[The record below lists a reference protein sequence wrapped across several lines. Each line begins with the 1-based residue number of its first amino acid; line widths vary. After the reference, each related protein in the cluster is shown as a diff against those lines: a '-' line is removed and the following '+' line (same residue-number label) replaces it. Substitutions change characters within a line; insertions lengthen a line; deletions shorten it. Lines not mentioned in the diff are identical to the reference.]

1 MSKITSVFL
10 SICFSALLLSLLL
23 SHVKSQQQLYDEE
36 EAILLRLKQHWKN
49 QPPLVQWTPLTSSH
63 CTWPGIN
70 CTNSSVT
77 GLNFANVNIAGTIPP
92 FICDLKNLTVLDF
105 GNNSI
110 IGTFPLFLYNCS
122 KLEHLDLSQNYFVGT
137 IPDDIDRLSRLSF
150 LNLYGNNFTGNIP
163 VAIGRLKELKSL
175 QLQQNL
181 FNGTFPV
188 EIGNLTNLEE
198 LMLAY
203 NGFLPSRF
211 PSNFTQLKK
220 VKQLWFAESNLIG
233 EIPEMIG
240 DMAALELLDLSTNT
254 LTGNLPSSLL
264 MLKNLSML
272 YLHKNNLSGEIPRVV
287 EALNLVELDLSDNN
301 LIGTIPDEFG
311 KLEKLSILNLF
322 FNQLSGEIP
331 VSIAHLPVLKRF
343 NLFSNNLSG
352 ALPPELGLYSELEQ
366 FQVSSN
372 RLSGRLPEPL
382 CNGGKLVGVV
392 AFDNNLNGELPTSLG
407 NCSSLLIVSISRN
420 AFSGNV
426 PIGLWTAL
434 NLTFLMLSD
443 NKFAGELPN
452 EVSRNLARLEISN
465 NEFSGK
471 IPSGASWSNLVVF
484 NASNNLF
491 SGTIP
496 QELTAL
502 PSLTT
507 LLLDRN
513 QLSGPLP
520 SDIISWKSLN
530 TINMSQ
536 NQLSGQLPD
545 EITSLPN
552 LVVLDLS
559 DNQISGDIPP
569 QLGSLKLNFLNLSSN
584 HLTGEIPRLLENAAY
599 NTSFLN
605 NPGLCTS
612 SSLLNLHVCNSRPQK
627 SSKNSTRLIA
637 LISSILAA
645 AFVLALLLS
654 FFVIRVHQKKKQR
667 SNSTWKFTSFHK
679 LSFTESDILSKLTE
693 SNLIGSGGSGKVY
706 RVLTNGSGLIVA
718 VKRIWN
724 DRKLDQKL
732 EKEFQAEVEILGK
745 IRHLN
750 IVKLLCCICN
760 DDSKLLVYEYMDKRS
775 LDRWLHT
782 KKRRNVSGS
791 VCHAVLNWPTRFRIA
806 VGVAQ
811 GLSYLHHDC
820 LPRIVH
826 RDVKSSNIL
835 LDSSFNAKIADFGLA
850 RMLIKQ
856 GEATVS
862 AVAGSFGYIAPEYV
876 QTSKVNEKV
885 DVYSFGV
892 VLLELT
898 TGKEANFGD
907 ENSCLADW
915 AWHHMSEG
923 SAVVDALDKEIVEP
937 SYLGEMSIVFKLGVK
952 CTSKMPSA
960 RPSMSE
966 ALQILLQCSRP
977 QVFEVKI
984 MGREYDVAPLLKSSK
999 REQSSGNDENE

>member
-77 GLNFANVNIAGTIPP
+77 
-92 FICDLKNLTVLDF
+92 
-105 GNNSI
+105 
-110 IGTFPLFLYNCS
+110 
-122 KLEHLDLSQNYFVGT
+122 
-137 IPDDIDRLSRLSF
+137 
-150 LNLYGNNFTGNIP
+150 
-163 VAIGRLKELKSL
+163 
-175 QLQQNL
+175 
-181 FNGTFPV
+181 
-188 EIGNLTNLEE
+188 
-198 LMLAY
+198 
-203 NGFLPSRF
+203 
-211 PSNFTQLKK
+211 
-220 VKQLWFAESNLIG
+220 
-233 EIPEMIG
+233 
-240 DMAALELLDLSTNT
+240 
-254 LTGNLPSSLL
+254 
-264 MLKNLSML
+264 
-272 YLHKNNLSGEIPRVV
+272 
-287 EALNLVELDLSDNN
+287 
-301 LIGTIPDEFG
+301 GTIPDEFG

-862 AVAGSFGYIAPEYV
+862 AVAGSFGYIAPG
-876 QTSKVNEKV
+876 N
-885 DVYSFGV
+885 FGV